1 MLKVFIE
8 KFTKFGGSQNQIAKV
23 GKALNKIDFFFTS
36 KKLEMINLKNAYI
49 FSEMNLKYF
58 GIQFK
63 ISQRGK
69 QRRKIFL
76 A

>member
-1 MLKVFIE
+1 
-8 KFTKFGGSQNQIAKV
+8 
-23 GKALNKIDFFFTS
+23 
-36 KKLEMINLKNAYI
+36 MINLKIAYI
-49 FSEMNLKYF
+49 FSKMNLKYF
-58 GIQFK
+58 GIQNILEFK